1 MKLPKLSFSLRR
13 VDWRSVPQ
21 WFVAAALGWKEYI
34 IKMPERAR
42 ALTRYEFRLRSAR
55 LLFAVVIT
63 YAITGV
69 AVGLGYYIPV
79 KWCNDG
85 VFKKVKVCPARFDNS
100 FAQFWTKLY
109 PYSVDVTGWHLVTL
123 SDVVGQEK
131 IIKYFA
137 DHSGN
142 PLPDRFEVDNKV
154 ISSLE
159 EVELAQKA
167 LKQNKVKVKKQDV
180 NDIIKKIEDENGGK
194 DKVKELLQS
203 LYGINLADFRQ
214 IVKEQLYKDKVRS
227 DVLRN
232 IKVRHVLL
240 SDENRAKDIK
250 GKIDRGEVSFAD
262 AAKQF
267 SSDQGTKDDGGLIKI
282 NQDSE
287 FISRDSGL
295 VKEFNDIAFALTKGQ
310 VSDPVKSE
318 FGWHIIT
325 VEDIKGNVDKSYDDY
340 MSEIRKKVIIWH
352 LVNR

>member
-1 MKLPKLSFSLRR
+1 
-13 VDWRSVPQ
+13 
-21 WFVAAALGWKEYI
+21 
-34 IKMPERAR
+34 
-42 ALTRYEFRLRSAR
+42 
-55 LLFAVVIT
+55 
-63 YAITGV
+63 
-69 AVGLGYYIPV
+69 
-79 KWCNDG
+79 
-85 VFKKVKVCPARFDNS
+85 
-100 FAQFWTKLY
+100 
-109 PYSVDVTGWHLVTL
+109 VTGWHLVTL

-142 PLPDRFEVDNKV
+142 PLPDRFEVDQKV

-340 MSEIRKKVIIWH
+340 MSEIRKKVIIWKLAVGLFDH
-352 LVNR
+352 IAVDVIAGFRALQSIGQFGCDLVEVGVLKISGGCYGVTAQARAGSAGELFLIC